1 MRLHELVRRS
11 ARRAPLAPA
20 VVAADGT
27 LSYGEL
33 DAEADRLAR
42 ALAGLGVRRGDR
54 VALWLDKSARAV
66 VAMQAVLRLGAAY
79 VPVDPLS
86 PIDRAVHL
94 VGDCA
99 PRAVV
104 ATGERLGTLRRH
116 RVDVPGLDVS
126 AVTVPGSAAPATDVS
141 EAPVPGPSASGTGAA
156 RPDGVTGEP
165 PPEPEGTPD
174 DLAYILYTSGS
185 TGVPKGVCL
194 SHRNAL
200 AFVEWAAAE
209 LEATPADRFANHAPF
224 HFDLSVLDLYVA
236 FHAGASVHLIP
247 QETAYAPR
255 LLVDFL
261 TGHRITV
268 WYSVPSALILMAR
281 DGGLLDTR
289 PADLRALLFA
299 GEPYPVTHL
308 RRLREHLPGV
318 RFLNLYGPT
327 ETNVCTFHEVV
338 SLDADRTVPVPIG
351 RACSGDRVWAARPDG
366 SVAGPGEEGELVVE
380 GPTVMLGYW
389 GHPPQGGKSYATG
402 DRVVLQD
409 DGDYLFLGRRDG
421 QVKVRGHRV
430 EIGEI
435 ESALQAHPAIG
446 DAAVVLTGS
455 GVDARLVAYAVPAG
469 EERPNLLEIKRHCAA
484 TLPRH
489 MIVDTVRY
497 VDALPR
503 TPNGKVHRR
512 LLTTEAR

>member
-11 ARRAPLAPA
+11 ARRAPQALA
-20 VVAADGT
+20 VAGPDAALT
-27 LSYGEL
+27 YGEL
-33 DAEADRLAR
+33 DAEADRLAH
-42 ALAGLGVRRGDR
+42 ALAATGVRRGDR
-54 VALWLDKSARAV
+54 VALWLDKSAQAV
-66 VAMQAVLRLGAAY
+66 VATQAVLRLGAAY

-86 PIDRAVHL
+86 PVERAVHL
-94 VGDCA
+94 VRDCA

-104 ATGERLGTLRRH
+104 TSPERLRTLELNG
-116 RVDVPGLDVS
+116 VDVP
-126 AVTVPGSAAPATDVS
+126 A
-141 EAPVPGPSASGTGAA
+141 PGPG
-156 RPDGVTGEP
+156 
-165 PPEPEGTPD
+165 PEGTPPPLPEPDGTAD

-200 AFVEWAAAE
+200 AFVGWAAAE
-209 LEATPADRFANHAPF
+209 LGAVPADRFANHAPF

-261 TGHRITV
+261 LDRRITV

-281 DGGLLDTR
+281 DGGLLDAR
-289 PADLRALLFA
+289 PSALRALLFA

-318 RFLNLYGPT
+318 RMLNLYGPT
-327 ETNVCTFHEVV
+327 ETNVCTFHEVGEV
-338 SLDADRTVPVPIG
+338 AGDRTTPVPIG
-351 RACSGDRVWAARPDG
+351 RACSGDRVWAVRQG
-366 SVAGPGEEGELVVE
+366 GGVAGPGEEGELVVD

-389 GHPPQGGKSYATG
+389 GSAPQAGPYATG
-402 DRVVLQD
+402 DLVLLQD
-409 DGDYLFLGRRDG
+409 DGDYRFLGRRDG
-421 QVKVRGHRV
+421 QVKIRGYRV

-435 ESALQAHPAIG
+435 EAVLQAHPAVG

-455 GVDARLVAYAVPAG
+455 GIDARLVAYLVPSGA
-469 EERPNLLEIKRHCAA
+469 ERPNLLEIKRHCAA
-484 TLPRH
+484 SLPRH
-489 MIVDTVRY
+489 MIVDAVRH
-497 VDALPR
+497 VDELPR
-503 TPNGKVHRR
+503 TPNGKIHRR
-512 LLTTEAR
+512 LLTSEAR

>member
-1 MRLHELVRRS
+1 MRLHDLVRES
-11 ARRAPLAPA
+11 ARRTPAATA
-20 VVAADGT
+20 VVGADGT

-42 ALAGLGVRRGDR
+42 ALAGIGVRRGDR

-86 PIDRAVHL
+86 PADRAVHL
-94 VGDCA
+94 VRDCA

-104 ATGERLGTLRRH
+104 ASQERLRTLERH
-116 RVDVPGLDVS
+116 GVGVPGLRADGPVD
-126 AVTVPGSAAPATDVS
+126 APPA
-141 EAPVPGPSASGTGAA
+141 
-156 RPDGVTGEP
+156 EP
-165 PPEPEGTPD
+165 PPDPGGAAD

-200 AFVEWAAAE
+200 AFVDWAAAE

-236 FHAGASVHLIP
+236 FRAGASVHLIP

-261 TGHRITV
+261 LDRRITV

-308 RRLREHLPGV
+308 RTLREHLPEV

-327 ETNVCTFHEVV
+327 ETNVCTFHEVTV
-338 SLDADRTVPVPIG
+338 LPEDRTAPVPIG
-351 RACSGDRVWAARPDG
+351 RACSGDRVWAVREDG
-366 SVAGPGEEGELVVE
+366 GVAGPGEEGELIVD

-389 GHPPQGGKSYATG
+389 GHPPQGGRPYATG

-409 DGDYLFLGRRDG
+409 DGDYRFLGRRDG
-421 QVKVRGHRV
+421 QIKVRGHRV

-435 ESALQAHPAIG
+435 ESVLQAHPAIS

-455 GVDARLVAYAVPAG
+455 GIDARLVAYAVPSG
-469 EERPNLLEIKRHCAA
+469 EERPNLLEVKRHCAA
-484 TLPRH
+484 ALPRH
-489 MIVDTVRY
+489 MIVDVVRY

-512 LLTTEAR
+512 LLTAEVR